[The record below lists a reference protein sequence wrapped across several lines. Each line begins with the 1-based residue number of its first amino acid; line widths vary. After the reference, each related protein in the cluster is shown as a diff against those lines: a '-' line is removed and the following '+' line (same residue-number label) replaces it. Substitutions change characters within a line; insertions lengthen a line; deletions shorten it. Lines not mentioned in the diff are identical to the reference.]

1 MFLSTSPT
9 FMLIQNGLVR
19 ELNKKDLVELV
30 CQSTIET
37 NPFLCGNKTYHFGN
51 WYDFS
56 RTAACVLRLYMLE
69 ASGMRG
75 LFNPQFSTR
84 EKNMES
90 VTRNSVPLGC
100 KIDMADGHHHRAA
113 RFAAEFDRLFPHY
126 SIEYQLQ
133 DMDVGQ
139 GKTISGHMYVIYFDE
154 RKIYQI
160 DATMNVKLIRDRFR
174 DDLGKVR
181 MDIRANVHVAVSK
194 YDFKEPNINSR
205 NQDESDEFKRFTLVK
220 ELVNEWSPSQNPIAP
235 IDLPRIG
242 NLSLQD

>member
-1 MFLSTSPT
+1 MEPVVFLSTSPT

-90 VTRNSVPLGC
+90 AVKRDSFPPGC
-100 KIDMADGHHHRAA
+100 KIDMADGYYRAA

-126 SIEYQLQ
+126 SIEYQLK
-133 DMDVGQ
+133 DITVAKA
-139 GKTISGHMYVIYFDE
+139 KTISGHMYVIYFDE
-154 RKIYQI
+154 RIIYQI
-160 DATMNVKLIRDRFR
+160 DATMNVKLES
-174 DDLGKVR
+174 LPKKGK
-181 MDIRANVHVAVSK
+181 DIHASVHVAVSMHR
-194 YDFKEPNINSR
+194 FQEPKIDSQNK
-205 NQDESDEFKRFTLVK
+205 DEFKRFTLVK

>member
-90 VTRNSVPLGC
+90 AVKRDSFPPGC
-100 KIDMADGHHHRAA
+100 KIDMADGYYRAA

-126 SIEYQLQ
+126 SIEYQLK

-160 DATMNVKLIRDRFR
+160 DATMNVKLRDRFR

>member
-9 FMLIQNGLVR
+9 FMLIQNGLVL
-19 ELNKKDLVELV
+19 ELRNKDLVQLV
-30 CQSTIET
+30 CQSTIQT
-37 NPFLCGNKTYHFGN
+37 DPFLCGNKTYHFGN

-56 RTAACVLRLYMLE
+56 RTAGCVLRLYMLE

-75 LFNPQFSTR
+75 LFNPQFTTR

-90 VTRNSVPLGC
+90 VKRDSFPPGC
-100 KIDMADGHHHRAA
+100 KIGMAHGHFHRAA

-126 SIEYQLQ
+126 SIEYQLKG
-133 DMDVGQ
+133 MTVAKA
-139 GKTISGHMYVIYFDE
+139 KTISGHMYVICFDE
-154 RKIYQI
+154 RIIYQI
-160 DATMNVKLIRDRFR
+160 DATMNVKFIESL
-174 DDLGKVR
+174 K
-181 MDIRANVHVAVSK
+181 DIHASVHVAVSMHR
-194 YDFKEPNINSR
+194 FQEPKIDSQNK
-205 NQDESDEFKRFTLVK
+205 DEFKRFTLVK